1 MRLDEASS
9 VGATQGA
16 APTDD
21 PWVRYGWL
29 MGAIWLVFMAFPLI
43 GAVRAEAS
51 SVAKGATVL
60 ALAVFAGVYLYAIWL
75 DDQSAAPGSGVYPW
89 GFIGLLVALA
99 LAAVPVIGLGA
110 LGLVPFVLALTGIAL
125 PTRQALAALVLALVI
140 LAVSTSVFARVV
152 DWFFFF
158 LIYPMVTLTLV
169 PVRVL
174 EGGSERQRE
183 VARQLEISEERE
195 RVARD
200 VHDVLGHSL
209 TVVTIKAELAERL
222 VDADPERAKVE
233 LAEVRSIARE
243 ALAEIRATVAG
254 LRVAR
259 LTDELDSA
267 RSALGDAGIAA
278 SVEGDPHEVDP
289 RHRIALAWAVRELTT
304 NVLRHSAAT
313 TCRIEVGE
321 DRIAVT
327 DDGRG
332 SRGSREGNG
341 LRGLRERVEPT
352 GGTVVVEP
360 ADPGTR
366 VEVRL

>member
-1 MRLDEASS
+1 VRLGDGSDA
-9 VGATQGA
+9 AAQGA
-16 APTDD
+16 APQD
-21 PWVRYGWL
+21 PWARFGWL
-29 MGAIWLVFMAFPLI
+29 VGAVWLVFLAFPLI
-43 GAVRAEAS
+43 GMVTADRPMAWRVAGVLVVLVFAAVYVHAMWVDDQPEAQQTF
-51 SVAKGATVL
+51 AHPWGHLGALVLL
-60 ALAVFAGVYLYAIWL
+60 ALATI
-75 DDQSAAPGSGVYPW
+75 
-89 GFIGLLVALA
+89 
-99 LAAVPVIGLGA
+99 PVIGLGA
-110 LGLVPFVLALTGIAL
+110 LGMIPFVLSLAGIAL
-125 PTRQALAALVLALVI
+125 PVRQALVALVLALVV
-140 LAVSTSVFARVV
+140 LVATTTTFGRLG
-152 DWFFFF
+152 DWFFFL
-158 LIYPMVTLTLV
+158 LIYPMVSLTLILI
-169 PVRVL
+169 RTL
-174 EGGSERQRE
+174 EGSSARQRE

-222 VDADPERAKVE
+222 VDADPERAKAE
-233 LAEVRSIARE
+233 IAEVRSIARE

-332 SRGSREGNG
+332 PRGSREGNG